1 MKIYVIIKDNV
12 SLFFRVYK
20 YIKLNFFYCI
30 VMNSRFIFVLFII
43 IEDETIFCIKT
54 VVLYKK

>member
-20 YIKLNFFYCI
+20 YIKLNFFLLHSNEFPFYF
-30 VMNSRFIFVLFII
+30 RII
-43 IEDETIFCIKT
+43 
-54 VVLYKK
+54 YYYRR

>member
-20 YIKLNFFYCI
+20 YIKLNFFLLHNNEFPFYF
-30 VMNSRFIFVLFII
+30 RII
-43 IEDETIFCIKT
+43 
-54 VVLYKK
+54 YYYRR